1 MRGLVSVLTIA
12 ACLAAPTVASA
23 QDAAPEPVPA
33 AQDTIAADPELTTDE
48 TAAELALA
56 TEAALPE
63 SDPPGA
69 SSTDPWEGFNRA
81 MFSVHEVVDN
91 AVLEP
96 VARGYRAITPRP
108 LRTGVLNFL
117 RNLRGPVIL
126 ANDVLQGEFG
136 RAGTTVGRFAI
147 NTTIGVVGVFDPA
160 TSMGLERHDE
170 DFGQTLAVW
179 GVPSGP
185 YLFVPLLGPTTIRD
199 GAGRIVDVALDPI
212 TWSDFDG
219 IDTFRTARTV
229 TGAVST
235 REVLLD
241 PIDSIEAQG
250 GDLYVTYRST
260 FEVAREAAIQNGR
273 ADVPELP
280 DFDDIDEIPETET
293 PNGGGSAEANQ
304 QQAEAIQLSED
315 SVVFSETLAAP
326 TSLGN

>member
-23 QDAAPEPVPA
+23 QEAAPEPAPATTIQETAPEPSLA
-33 AQDTIAADPELTTDE
+33 AQEAIPETE
-48 TAAELALA
+48 TAA
-56 TEAALPE
+56 
-63 SDPPGA
+63 SR
-69 SSTDPWEGFNRA
+69 DPWEGFNRA
-81 MFSVHEVVDN
+81 MFGVHQAVDD

-117 RNLRGPVIL
+117 RNLRSPVIL
-126 ANDVLQGEFG
+126 ANDVLQGEIN
-136 RAGTTVGRFAI
+136 RAGTTAGRFAI
-147 NTTIGVVGVFDPA
+147 NSTIGIAGVFDPA

-199 GAGRIVDVALDPI
+199 SGGRIVDIAFDPL
-212 TWSDFDG
+212 TWAEFDS
-219 IDTFRTARTV
+219 IDTVRAARGV
-229 TGAVST
+229 TSAIAI

-241 PIDSIEAQG
+241 QIDSIEAQG
-250 GDLYVTYRST
+250 GDLYITYRSA

-273 ADVPELP
+273 ADVQELP
-280 DFDDIDEIPETET
+280 EFDDIDENPETNT
-293 PNGGGSAEANQ
+293 PDGGGSAEANQ
-304 QQAEAIQLSED
+304 QQADAIQLTEE

-326 TSLGN
+326 ISLGN

>member
-23 QDAAPEPVPA
+23 QEAAPEPAPATTIQETAPEPSLA
-33 AQDTIAADPELTTDE
+33 AQETIPETE
-48 TAAELALA
+48 TAA
-56 TEAALPE
+56 
-63 SDPPGA
+63 SR
-69 SSTDPWEGFNRA
+69 DPWEGFNRA
-81 MFSVHEVVDN
+81 MFGVHQAVDD

-117 RNLRGPVIL
+117 RNLRSPVIL
-126 ANDVLQGEFG
+126 ANDVLQGEIN
-136 RAGTTVGRFAI
+136 RAGTTAGRFAI
-147 NTTIGVVGVFDPA
+147 NSTIGIAGVFDPA

-199 GAGRIVDVALDPI
+199 SGGRIVDIAFDPL
-212 TWSDFDG
+212 TWAEFDS
-219 IDTFRTARTV
+219 IDTVRAARGV
-229 TGAVST
+229 TSAIAI

-241 PIDSIEAQG
+241 QIDSIEAQG
-250 GDLYVTYRST
+250 GDLYITYRSA

-273 ADVPELP
+273 ADVQELP
-280 DFDDIDEIPETET
+280 EFDDIDENPETNT
-293 PNGGGSAEANQ
+293 PDGGGSAEANQ
-304 QQAEAIQLSED
+304 QQADAIQLTEE

-326 TSLGN
+326 ISLGN